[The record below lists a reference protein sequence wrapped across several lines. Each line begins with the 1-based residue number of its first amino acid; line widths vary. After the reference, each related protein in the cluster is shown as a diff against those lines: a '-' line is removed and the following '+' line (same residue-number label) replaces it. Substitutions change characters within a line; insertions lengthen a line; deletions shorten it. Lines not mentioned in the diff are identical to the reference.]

1 MRKIVT
7 IVKTFSFTHPVYV
20 YEDENVIFQTVATV
34 NTFDQV
40 LYDLSKEY
48 ETSEVEMYG
57 AAIYTKGLKNKIEKA
72 ELTKYNQQTLN
83 ITLK

>member
-57 AAIYTKGLKNKIEKA
+57 ATIYTKGLKNKIEKA
-72 ELTKYNQQTLN
+72 ELTKYNKQTLN